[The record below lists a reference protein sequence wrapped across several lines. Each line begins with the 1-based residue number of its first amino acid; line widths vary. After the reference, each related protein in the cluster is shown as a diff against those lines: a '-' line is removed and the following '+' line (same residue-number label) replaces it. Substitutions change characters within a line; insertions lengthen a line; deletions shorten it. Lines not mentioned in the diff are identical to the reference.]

1 MRHPGWVM
9 ALLASAALAQNQSDP
24 PSRVAR
30 LNYTGGQVS
39 FAPATL
45 DNWTQATINY
55 PLTTGDRLW
64 ADQGS
69 SAEMR
74 LGSTAIRLASQTAL
88 EFLNLDDRIAQMRV
102 AQGAV
107 LIRVRYLGEDE
118 VYEVDTPNAAVSLLR
133 PGAYRVD
140 VDPNGNTTT
149 VTVRAGEAEITAGA
163 AYPVRSRESAYVSGN
178 PPSVQVQA
186 AGPPD
191 GFDNWSEQR
200 DAREDSRPAPR
211 YVSREMIGYEDL
223 DDNGAWE
230 TYPDYGAVWVP
241 RVAAGWAPYTVGRWG
256 WVEPWGWTWID
267 AEPWGFAPFH
277 YGRWA
282 FLRNRWGWVPGP
294 MVARPVYAPA
304 LVAFIGGRNW
314 GVSLSFGGGGGVG
327 WFPLGPREPYI
338 PGYHGSPAYV
348 NRVNVV
354 NVTNINVTNVTN
366 INYVNRNVPGAVV
379 AVSRNDFVSA
389 RPVRQAAVRVPVN
402 DVRSAPVVGT
412 APVAPQPASVLVRAT
427 PANAARPPQAALAR
441 PVVARRPPPPPP
453 VPFAAKQSQLA
464 ANPGRPLTPAQVAAI
479 RPAAPAAPRPAVR
492 VVTPEVAAR
501 PGQPVTARPAPTAPA
516 PAIRPP
522 QPPPASAGV
531 PAARPVQP
539 PRFPA
544 PAPQARPAQ
553 PNRPVRPQEVPQRTP
568 EYQQRPTQPP
578 QQQRPQER
586 PEPQPTYR
594 PQPVPPRQPEF
605 QQPRPAERPRQ
616 APEQRPPAYQ
626 PPPRTETPRQP
637 EYQRPQ
643 PSPQRQPEYQQRPPA
658 QRPQERPPQSASRP
672 APPPSR
678 PQPAPA
684 RQQEKKKE

>member
-1 MRHPGWVM
+1 MRHLAWLT
-9 ALLASAALAQNQSDP
+9 ALLASAAFAQNEGDP

-30 LNYTGGQVS
+30 LNYTSGRVS

-45 DNWTQATINY
+45 DNWTDATINY

-69 SAEMR
+69 SAE
-74 LGSTAIRLASQTAL
+74 LHTGSTGIRLASETAL
-88 EFLNLDDRIAQMRV
+88 EFLNLDDRTAQFRV

-107 LIRVRYLGEDE
+107 IVRVRELEPDGTCEI
-118 VYEVDTPNAAVSLLR
+118 DTPNAAVSLLR

-140 VDPNGNTTT
+140 VDPSGNSTT
-149 VTVRAGEAEITAGA
+149 VTVRAGEAEITADA
-163 AYPVRSRESAYVSGN
+163 AYPVRSGETAYISGN
-178 PPSVQVQA
+178 PPNVQIQG
-186 AGPPD
+186 AGPLD

-223 DDNGAWE
+223 DDNGGWE
-230 TYPDYGAVWVP
+230 TYPDYGPVWVP

-282 FLRNRWGWVPGP
+282 FLRSRWCWVPGP
-294 MVARPVYAPA
+294 VVARPVYAPA

-314 GVSLSFGGGGGVG
+314 GVSLSFGGGGGGVG

-338 PGYHGSPAYV
+338 PGYHVSPAYV

-389 RPVRQAAVRVPVN
+389 RPVHQAAVRVPVT
-402 DVRSAPVVGT
+402 DVRSASVMGT

-441 PVVARRPPPPPP
+441 PVVARRPPPPAP
-453 VPFAAKQSQLA
+453 VPFAARQSQLA
-464 ANPGRPLTPAQVAAI
+464 ANPGRPLTPAQVATI
-479 RPAAPAAPRPAVR
+479 RPAAPAAPRPAIR
-492 VVTPEVAAR
+492 VVSPAVAAR
-501 PGQPVTARPAPTAPA
+501 PGQPVTARPAT
-516 PAIRPP
+516 
-522 QPPPASAGV
+522 
-531 PAARPVQP
+531 
-539 PRFPA
+539 PA
-544 PAPQARPAQ
+544 PAPVIRPQPAQ
-553 PNRPVRPQEVPQRTP
+553 PSYPVRQIPQRQP
-568 EYQQRPTQPP
+568 EYQQRL
-578 QQQRPQER
+578 QER
-586 PEPQPTYR
+586 PEQQPTNR
-594 PQPVPPRQPEF
+594 PQPVPPPRQPEF
-605 QQPRPAERPRQ
+605 QPRPVERPREV
-616 APEQRPPAYQ
+616 PEQRPPAYQ

-643 PSPQRQPEYQQRPPA
+643 PSPQRPPEYRQRPL
-658 QRPQERPPQSASRP
+658 ERPAPAAQPPRQSPPPSASRP
-672 APPPSR
+672 ALPQSR

-684 RQQEKKKE
+684 REQKKKEE